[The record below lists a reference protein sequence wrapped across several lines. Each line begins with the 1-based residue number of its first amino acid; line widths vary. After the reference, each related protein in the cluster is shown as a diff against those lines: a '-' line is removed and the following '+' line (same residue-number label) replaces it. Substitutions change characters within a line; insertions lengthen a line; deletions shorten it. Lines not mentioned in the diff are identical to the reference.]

1 VIAAILEAKR
11 KELRRMGKA
20 VPGRRRK
27 PMYPFVCDGPVS
39 IIAELKRR
47 SPSAGYFGEINPGRV
62 RVYGKY
68 AKAISVLTDR
78 TYFGGSLELLAE
90 VAEISGLPILC
101 KDFIIHRRQIDAAYA
116 AGADM
121 VLLIARILG
130 REGLAALYTHAAG
143 LGLACL
149 VEVHDA
155 ADVAI
160 IEDLN
165 PPIVGVNARD
175 LDTLEIDM
183 EAAGRLLARIEAP
196 VRVAES
202 GIRSGKDIKRL
213 GAANAYL
220 VGEALMRSADL
231 EATFEELLH
240 GKG

>member
-1 VIAAILEAKR
+1 
-11 KELRRMGKA
+11 M
-20 VPGRRRK
+20 
-27 PMYPFVCDGPVS
+27 
-39 IIAELKRR
+39 
-47 SPSAGYFGEINPGRV
+47 
-62 RVYGKY
+62 
-68 AKAISVLTDR
+68 
-78 TYFGGSLELLAE
+78 YFGGSLELLAE
-90 VAEISGLPILC
+90 VAEIFGLPIVC

-220 VGEALMRSADL
+220 VGETLMRSADL